1 MPTNASFG
9 YKIWYA
15 KIEIMKKDFHKWNDK
30 KIIVNDTDKIPF
42 FHEREIWFCFL
53 GANVGFEQDG
63 QGEDFQRPVV
73 IIKKFN
79 NEICWIIPLS
89 KTKKRGKYY
98 FAFPFDNEITSV
110 AILSQIKL
118 IDAHRLSRKIGDMN
132 EEKFGILIEK
142 LKALLP

>member
-1 MPTNASFG
+1 MQ
-9 YKIWYA
+9 
-15 KIEIMKKDFHKWNDK
+15 KDFDKWNSK
-30 KIIVNDTDKIPF
+30 KKFVNDTERVPF

-73 IIKKFN
+73 IIRKFN
-79 NEICWIIPLS
+79 NEICWAVPLS

-98 FAFPFDNEITSV
+98 FTFPFDTQTTSA

-118 IDAHRLSRKIGDMN
+118 IDAHRLSRKIGALDEVNFKM
-132 EEKFGILIEK
+132 LIEK

>member
-1 MPTNASFG
+1 MWRVKNN
-9 YKIWYA
+9 KN
-15 KIEIMKKDFHKWNDK
+15 KIMKKDFDKWNSK
-30 KIIVNDTDKIPF
+30 KIIVNDTNRIPF

-53 GANVGFEQDG
+53 GANIGFEQDG

-79 NEICWIIPLS
+79 KEICWAIPLS

-98 FAFPFDNEITSV
+98 FDFPFNTEITSV

-118 IDAHRLSRKIGDMN
+118 IDAHRLSRKIGDMY
-132 EEKFGILIEK
+132 EKDFSDLTKK
-142 LKALLP
+142 LKGLIP

>member
-1 MPTNASFG
+1 
-9 YKIWYA
+9 
-15 KIEIMKKDFHKWNDK
+15 MKKDFTDWNSR
-30 KIIVNDTDKIPF
+30 KIIINEIKNVPF

-63 QGEDFQRPVV
+63 QGEEFQRPIVV
-73 IIKKFN
+73 IKKFN
-79 NEICWIIPLS
+79 NEICWAIPLS

-98 FAFPFDNEITSV
+98 FDFKFSEEITSV

-118 IDAHRLSRKIGDMN
+118 IDVHRLSRKIGDMN
-132 EEKFGILIEK
+132 EENFSELIKK

>member
-1 MPTNASFG
+1 MN
-9 YKIWYA
+9 
-15 KIEIMKKDFHKWNDK
+15 KDFDKWNKK
-30 KIIVNDTDKIPF
+30 KILVNNIESIPF

-63 QGEDFQRPVV
+63 QGDDFQRPIV

-79 NEICWIIPLS
+79 NEICWAVPLS

-98 FAFPFDNEITSV
+98 FAFPFDKNVTSV

-118 IDAHRLSRKIGDMN
+118 VDVRRLSRKIGDMN
-132 EEKFGILIEK
+132 ETDFINLIEK
-142 LKALLP
+142 LKTLLP

>member
-1 MPTNASFG
+1 
-9 YKIWYA
+9 
-15 KIEIMKKDFHKWNDK
+15 MKNFHEWNDR
-30 KIIVNDTDKIPF
+30 KIIVNDTEKVPF

-53 GANVGFEQDG
+53 GLNVGYEQDG

-79 NEICWIIPLS
+79 NEIFWAIPLS

-98 FAFPFDNEITSV
+98 FVFPFDDIITSV
-110 AILSQIKL
+110 AILSQMKL
-118 IDAHRLSRKIGDMN
+118 MDAHRLSRKIGDMN
-132 EEKFGILIEK
+132 EETFGILIKK

>member
-1 MPTNASFG
+1 
-9 YKIWYA
+9 
-15 KIEIMKKDFHKWNDK
+15 MKKDFSKWNGK
-30 KIIVNDTDKIPF
+30 KIIINDASHVPF

-79 NEICWIIPLS
+79 NEICWAIPLFS
-89 KTKKRGKYY
+89 TTKKRGKYY
-98 FAFPFDNEITSV
+98 FAFPFDESTTSV

-118 IDAHRLSRKIGDMN
+118 LDAHRFSRKIGNIN
-132 EEKFGILIEK
+132 EKDFRILIEK